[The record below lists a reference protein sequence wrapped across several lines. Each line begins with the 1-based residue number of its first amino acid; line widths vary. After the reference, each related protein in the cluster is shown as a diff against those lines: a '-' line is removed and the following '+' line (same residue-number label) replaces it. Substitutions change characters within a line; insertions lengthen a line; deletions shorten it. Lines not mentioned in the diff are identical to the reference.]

1 MKKKFLNI
9 LLLLTLLMSSGS
21 ILAVSATSIEATYTR
36 IPPIID
42 GSIESAW
49 TSANGIT
56 VPIDGC
62 FLQDVSTTGTEV
74 QLKFMYTDTELY
86 LLAQWDDPTY
96 SAVRGGSWLWDG
108 TNWKALSGSAEA
120 LEFGLVSG
128 PSEDRLGVMWD
139 IDVPDFDE
147 KGCLTKCHVTY
158 NDVTVSEPHT
168 DRGICRDC
176 HGDSV
181 LTFPAAGG
189 YFDTQGAVADMW
201 HMKAA
206 RVLPLGF
213 CDDKH
218 IIYDVAPHS
227 GDGGRHGDSGD
238 GFYDHN
244 RLAAETTI
252 AGVTYAAKKAP
263 IYMEID
269 PTDYYDALAITEME
283 IASGEAIDATSL
295 TASEITAYW
304 ANYEALTPPAGIVS
318 DFAHAAVPE
327 RILHEASGSRGDV
340 REVATWSDGV
350 WTAEFSRKLVTGHMD
365 DVQFEDLASNYLFD
379 IALFDNTGGEG
390 HSYHVGEPLSLV
402 FEEKPSI
409 IGPQGPAGATGS
421 AGSDGSQGEV
431 GPQGST
437 GETGPPGAGSTWVQ
451 AVAVLAL
458 ALSLA
463 SLYMTYSKK

>member
-1 MKKKFLNI
+1 MKKKFINI
-9 LLLLTLLMSSGS
+9 LLLLTLLTFSGS

-36 IPPIID
+36 FPPKID

-49 TSANGIT
+49 TNANGIT

-62 FLQDVSTTGTEV
+62 FLQDVATTGTEV
-74 QLKFMYTDTELY
+74 QMKFMYTDTDLY

-218 IIYDVAPHS
+218 IIYDVAPHT

-244 RLAAETTI
+244 RLVAETTI

-304 ANYEALTPPAGIVS
+304 ANYQALTPPAGIDA
-318 DFAHAAVPE
+318 DFPHAAVPE
-327 RILHEASGSRGDV
+327 RLLHEALGSRGDV
-340 REVATWSDGV
+340 REVAIWSDGV
-350 WTAEFSRKLVTGHMD
+350 WTAEFSRKLVTGHID
-365 DVQFEDLASNYLFD
+365 DVQFEDLASSYLFD
-379 IALFDNTGGEG
+379 IALFDNCGGEG

-402 FEEKPSI
+402 FEDKPSI
-409 IGPQGPAGATGS
+409 AGPQGPAGAQGS
-421 AGSDGSQGEV
+421 AGSQGDV
-431 GPQGST
+431 GPQGSP
-437 GETGPPGAGSTWVQ
+437 GEAGPPGAGSTWVQ

-458 ALSLA
+458 VLSLA